1 MGIHQFFCK
10 LPILNIT
17 LRKSIIIFCIKAMQL
32 VKQISLFLICSLTT
46 PIYFKMASKHLNQCS
61 LFKPSTLLPPI
72 AIKLLL
78 AFFLYFLPQH
88 KLAAQ
93 APDYTAPQGLNNWYF
108 EAGGPAIFYS
118 LNYEKYLYRTY
129 DEQYTWTAHVGLG
142 YNPINFDILNT
153 VYLPS
158 GTVMAPFSATILKG
172 AGKEKLEIGGG
183 FTLFTQDFNDNQI
196 VPHAVIGLRVM
207 ESNNIC
213 FRMNYVPFLK
223 DNSITHWV
231 GISLGK
237 NFSFKKRR

>member
-1 MGIHQFFCK
+1 MK
-10 LPILNIT
+10 
-17 LRKSIIIFCIKAMQL
+17 L
-32 VKQISLFLICSLTT
+32 VKQISLFIKSSPIT
-46 PIYFKMASKHLNQCS
+46 PFSYFNANMHLNLSS
-61 LFKPSTLLPPI
+61 LFKPSKLLPPI

-78 AFFLYFLPQH
+78 ACLLYFLPQH

-93 APDYTAPQGLNNWYF
+93 APDYAAPQGLNNWYV

-153 VYLPS
+153 VYLPA
-158 GTVMAPFSATILKG
+158 GTIMAPFSTTILKG
-172 AGKEKLEIGGG
+172 AGKEKFEIGGG
-183 FTLFTQDFNDNQI
+183 FTLFTEDFNDNQI

-223 DNSITHWV
+223 DNTITHWI

>member
-17 LRKSIIIFCIKAMQL
+17 FRKSAIFFCITDMQL
-32 VKQISLFLICSLTT
+32 VKQTYSFIHSCSITSVR
-46 PIYFKMASKHLNQCS
+46 YFKATMHLLQSS
-61 LFKPSTLLPPI
+61 LSKPSSLLPSI
-72 AIKLLL
+72 AIKLLI
-78 AFFLYFLPQH
+78 ACFLFFLPQH

-93 APDYTAPQGLNNWYF
+93 APNYTPPTGLNNWYF

-153 VYLPS
+153 VYLPA
-158 GTVMAPFSATILKG
+158 GTFMAPFSTTILKG
-172 AGKEKLEIGGG
+172 AGKEKLEIGAG
-183 FTLFTQDFNDNQI
+183 FSLFTQDFNDNQI

-223 DNSITHWV
+223 DNTITHWI

-237 NFSFKKRR
+237 NFSFKKK

>member
-1 MGIHQFFCK
+1 M
-10 LPILNIT
+10 
-17 LRKSIIIFCIKAMQL
+17 KAMQL
-32 VKQISLFLICSLTT
+32 VKRIFFILLSFLTT
-46 PIYFKMASKHLNQCS
+46 PIYCILAIKHLNLIS
-61 LFKPSTLLPPI
+61 LFKSNTLLPPI
-72 AIKLLL
+72 GIKLLVACL
-78 AFFLYFLPQH
+78 LYFLPQP

-93 APDYTAPQGLNNWYF
+93 APDYAAPQGLNNWYF

-118 LNYEKYLYRTY
+118 LNYEKYLFRTY

-153 VYLPS
+153 VYLPA
-158 GTVMAPFSATILKG
+158 GTVMAPFSTTILKG
-172 AGKEKLEIGGG
+172 AGKEKLEIGAG